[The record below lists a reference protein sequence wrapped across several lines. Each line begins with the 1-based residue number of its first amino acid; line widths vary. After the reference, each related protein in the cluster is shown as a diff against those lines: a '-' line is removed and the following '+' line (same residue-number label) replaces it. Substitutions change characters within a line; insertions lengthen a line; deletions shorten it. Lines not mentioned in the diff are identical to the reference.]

1 MFLLDHRNRSVGIF
15 VALMLMTS
23 STALVL
29 QTTQT
34 SVSTIHAALP
44 TTITTLVDTLVP
56 RTKLIT
62 IDPITLPD
70 KTIGIKII
78 TLDIPECTQTITPD
92 SNGYVPPG
100 SCNAQYNY
108 YPSFAA
114 ALVAAIFF
122 GVVTFAHIAE
132 GIKYKKV
139 SLSIDCWN
147 LN

>member
-1 MFLLDHRNRSVGIF
+1 MSATGSAAF
-15 VALMLMTS
+15 VF
-23 STALVL
+23 
-29 QTTQT
+29 QTQAH
-34 SVSTIHAALP
+34 VSTVLP
-44 TTITTLVDTLVP
+44 TVLPTPIATLVTTTIITLVP
-56 RTKLIT
+56 RTQFIT

-70 KTIGIKII
+70 KTIGAETI
-78 TLDIPECTQTITPD
+78 TLDIPECSQTITPD

-114 ALVAAIFF
+114 ALVATIFF
-122 GVVTFAHIAE
+122 GIVAFVHIAE

-139 SLSIDCWN
+139 SLANNYWN